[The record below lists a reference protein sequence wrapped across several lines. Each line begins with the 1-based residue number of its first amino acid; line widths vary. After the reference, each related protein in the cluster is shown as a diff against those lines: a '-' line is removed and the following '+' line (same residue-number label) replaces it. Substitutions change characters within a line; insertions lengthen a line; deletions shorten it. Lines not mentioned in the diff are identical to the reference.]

1 MAWNAKNSS
10 NKGIV
15 KPGSVNK
22 ARKSRCC
29 FTTSAKSE
37 TSQRAELGKRLES
50 ESQQRRERVE
60 CIIIQSMERMTSAHT
75 TDTDTLEDGRR

>member
-1 MAWNAKNSS
+1 MARSVKNSS
-10 NKGIV
+10 NKDIV

-60 CIIIQSMERMTSAHT
+60 CIIQSMERITSAHT

>member
-10 NKGIV
+10 NKDIV

-22 ARKSRCC
+22 ARKSDSCS
-29 FTTSAKSE
+29 TASARSE

-60 CIIIQSMERMTSAHT
+60 CIIQSMKRMTGSHHT
-75 TDTDTLEDGRR
+75 LKDGRR